1 MSQGNLEKGFDPS
14 LAPSVAVLARPHGR
28 EAELRAVEDLVAA
41 IEAGGQAHVV
51 VVQSEPGSGKT
62 WVLERAAA
70 LAARRGFAVVDGTS
84 PGRPVSL
91 VGGRALRGEDDRI
104 ALLAAGCEAQVAGHL
119 RSEPVVVVV
128 DDVQRLEPALV
139 HALGIVMAKF
149 GNAPV
154 LWLFALDSVHAE
166 SPNGQ
171 LLHSVVRQ
179 LRVKRLGP
187 LEPLSGAAVV
197 SLVEGLTKATP
208 EPDVIALCESV
219 GGEPQSVVDL
229 VLALRQEQCLTAE
242 SGVLSLVDGAA
253 VGGLSAVEAEP
264 GARLPEAFVRAVR
277 ARLGRLSLRSRE
289 VLQVAAVLGDRFP
302 PQDLAEMLGERTS
315 QLLGP
320 LQEAIRAGVIDS
332 DGDEFAFHRE
342 PVWLVVL
349 GTVPA
354 LLRSMLHQQAA
365 TMLVERNRVEAAAV
379 HLVHCAKP
387 GDEAAVRIIR
397 DAVAGLLPTA
407 PRTAAALATRGLEI
421 AAGEDRVVLA
431 TSAVAALVR
440 LGDLSAAIELATEQ
454 LRTDADEASGELRN
468 WLATALMLRGD
479 EAAAK
484 DVVAGRDEPWPD
496 LLLLNTFSGEER
508 HEVVAVAERV
518 LAEPGAHG
526 DAVRAA
532 ALTVRARVR
541 WREGELDEALAA
553 TDEAIA
559 LRPGLPEISQADPLW
574 MRAWMLTRVRRLD
587 EALAATEQARRTIDD
602 QNMGVLSALPLAL
615 RAEVLLVKGDLA
627 AAEAEAT
634 AGLLASE
641 RAGTPVYEPQLRAVL
656 VMAAL
661 RRGDLAAAARHL
673 RCLESRVPGGPPLLL
688 RCLLSALLTSAGR
701 GAREALEE
709 LREAIEDP
717 AARRRLVL
725 EDPSC
730 TSWAVRTAL
739 SAGEVDHAKLI
750 VVTAEELA
758 GANPGHRAFVA
769 AARHGRALLEQDV
782 AALEGL
788 EDLYGDDVW
797 AVASLVEDLGSM
809 LRDGDRDRAV
819 PALNRAMERYDEF
832 GAAWDAARVRR
843 KLRRLGVRRRH
854 WNHETRPDSGWGSL
868 TTAEAKVA
876 ALVAHGLTN
885 RQVATELFVSPHT
898 VGFHLRQVYRKL
910 DIRSRVD
917 LARIA
922 P

>member
-14 LAPSVAVLARPHGR
+14 FAPSVAVVAPPHGR
-28 EAELRAVEDLVAA
+28 EAELRAVEDLIAT
-41 IEAGGQAHVV
+41 IEVGAHVV
-51 VVQSEPGSGKT
+51 VVQSESGSGKT
-62 WVLERAAA
+62 WLLERAAA
-70 LAARRGFAVVDGTS
+70 LAARRGFAVVDGVA
-84 PGRPVSL
+84 PGAARHVSL
-91 VGGRALRGEDDRI
+91 VGRPLRSEDDRI
-104 ALLAAGCEAQVAGHL
+104 AVLAAGCEAQVAGHL
-119 RSEPVVVVV
+119 RTDPVLVLV
-128 DDVQRLEPALV
+128 DDVHRVESALV

-149 GNAPV
+149 ANAPV
-154 LWLFALDSVHAE
+154 LWMFALDAAHAE

-171 LLHSVVRQ
+171 LLHSLVRQ
-179 LRVKRLGP
+179 QRVKRLGP
-187 LEPLSGAAVV
+187 LEPLAGAAVV

-208 EPDVIALCESV
+208 DPDVIALCESV
-219 GGEPQSVVDL
+219 GGEPQAVVDL
-229 VLALRQEQCLTAE
+229 VLALRQEQCLTVE
-242 SGVLSLVDGAA
+242 GGVVALAGGAT
-253 VGGLSAVEAEP
+253 SAVEAEP

-289 VLQVAAVLGDRFP
+289 VLQVAAVLGNRFP

-365 TMLVERNRVEAAAV
+365 TMLIERDRLEAAAV

-387 GDEAAVRIIR
+387 GDAESVRIIR

-407 PRTAAALATRGLEI
+407 PKTAAALAARGLEI
-421 AAGEDRVVLA
+421 ADGEDRVVLA

-440 LGDLSAAIELATEQ
+440 LGDLGAAVELATEQ
-454 LRTDADEASGELRN
+454 LRTCAEEAAGPLRN

-479 EAAAK
+479 ETAAK
-484 DVVAGRDEPWPD
+484 DVVSGREEPWPD

-508 HEVVAVAERV
+508 REVVDVAERV
-518 LAEPGAHG
+518 LAEPGAH
-526 DAVRAA
+526 DCAVRAA

-541 WREGELDEALAA
+541 WREGELDEALASI
-553 TDEAIA
+553 DEAIA
-559 LRPGLPEISQADPLW
+559 VRPGLPEISQADPLW

-587 EALAATEQARRTIDD
+587 EALAATELARRAIDEE
-602 QNMGVLSALPLAL
+602 NLGVLSALPLAL
-615 RAEVLLVKGDLA
+615 RAEVLLVRGDLA
-627 AAEAEAT
+627 AAEADAT

-661 RRGDLAAAARHL
+661 RQGDLAAATRHL
-673 RCLESRVPGGPPLLL
+673 RSLESRVPGGPPVLL

-701 GAREALEE
+701 GAREAMEE

-717 AARRRLVL
+717 ASRRRLVL
-725 EDPSC
+725 EDPSS

-739 SAGEVDHAKLI
+739 SAGETDHAKLI
-750 VVTAEELA
+750 VVTAEEIA
-758 GANPGHRAFVA
+758 RANPEHNAFVA
-769 AARHGRALLEQDV
+769 AARHGRALLDDDV
-782 AALEGL
+782 AGLEGL
-788 EDLYGDDVW
+788 EDLYGADVW
-797 AVASLVEDLGSM
+797 AVASLVEDVGSM
-809 LRDGDRDRAV
+809 LRESDRDRAV
-819 PALNRAMERYDEF
+819 MALNRAMERYDEF